1 MCEWSDSGD
10 TEASCSVSE

>member
-10 TEASCSVSE
+10 REASCSVSE